1 MCGHDSGEEL
11 TEEWG
16 GTACLVIGKRSLEAE
31 EHSRAFALLSLQKLQ
46 SKLVAY
52 KHSV

>member
-1 MCGHDSGEEL
+1 MGLLH
-11 TEEWG
+11 
-16 GTACLVIGKRSLEAE
+16 GTACLGIGKRSLEAE